1 MKGLKIAVLMKD
13 VPDLVEDLEI
23 NDEGTALDFDSLSF
37 IPSEWDDNALEEALL
52 LKDETGSEVV
62 VIAVDTGDIDNM
74 LYTALAKGADRAV
87 KIVGDFDHGITSRAR
102 AHLIANYLKNESF
115 DLIVSGV
122 QAVDDLDGQVPALVA
137 GLVEIPHASVISD
150 VNISGDKVR
159 FRQEYSGGVMA
170 EFEAAAPLVLGIQA
184 SKQPPRYASIAKVRQ
199 TMKSA
204 QLNEV
209 EAELP
214 EFPALNVTRL
224 YKPEASGHAEMI
236 DGDVDEVAEK
246 IISILADRNLLR
258 G

>member
-1 MKGLKIAVLMKD
+1 
-13 VPDLVEDLEI
+13 
-23 NDEGTALDFDSLSF
+23 
-37 IPSEWDDNALEEALL
+37 
-52 LKDETGSEVV
+52 
-62 VIAVDTGDIDNM
+62 
-74 LYTALAKGADRAV
+74 
-87 KIVGDFDHGITSRAR
+87 
-102 AHLIANYLKNESF
+102 
-115 DLIVSGV
+115 
-122 QAVDDLDGQVPALVA
+122 
-137 GLVEIPHASVISD
+137 
-150 VNISGDKVR
+150 
-159 FRQEYSGGVMA
+159 MA